1 MVYDEKTVSLTK
13 DMFEVLGIDK
23 DSAEHISAPSVSYW
37 SDTWRRLRK
46 NKLALLG
53 FFVLGIMILMSIFGP
68 MMFGYDYKV
77 SDLSQ
82 ANQPPSAEHLLGTD
96 TLGRDL
102 WTRNWVGGRVSIA
115 IGFIAAILQ
124 VVVGVIIGALSGYI
138 GGKFDMFIMRVVD
151 VLIAIPYLVW
161 VTLLMLV
168 TGAGIV
174 PMILALTLT
183 GWLGMARMVRGQVL
197 QMKNE
202 DYVLSAISLGAG
214 SWRVILKHMIPNTIG
229 IIMVN
234 LTFAIPGAM
243 FSEAFLSFI
252 GIGISSPMTS
262 WGQLISMGLK
272 VMNLYPYQLVWPCVF
287 ISATMLS
294 LQMIGDGLRDALDPK
309 LRR

>member
-1 MVYDEKTVSLTK
+1 MVYDPNTVELT
-13 DMFEVLGIDK
+13 DEMFELVGVDAIT
-23 DSAEHISAPSVSYW
+23 AEQITAPSVSYW
-37 SDTWRRLRK
+37 SDTWRRLKK

-53 FFVLGIMILMSIFGP
+53 FIVLGMMVALSILGP
-68 MMFGYDYKV
+68 MMLGYDYTQ
-77 SDLSQ
+77 SNLSE
-82 ANQPPSAEHLLGTD
+82 ANLAPSPTHPFGTD
-96 TLGRDL
+96 TIGRDL
-102 WTRNWVGGRVSIA
+102 WTRNWIGGRTSLA
-115 IGFIAAILQ
+115 IGFTAAVLQ
-124 VVVGVIIGALSGYI
+124 VGVGVIIGAISGYV
-138 GGKFDMFIMRVVD
+138 GGKLDMFIMRVVD

-202 DYVLSAISLGAG
+202 DYVMSALSLGAG
-214 SWRVILKHMIPNTIG
+214 SWHVIAKHMIPNTLG
-229 IIMVN
+229 IIMVS

-262 WGQLISMGLK
+262 WGQLISIGLK
-272 VMNLYPYQLVWPCVF
+272 VMNLYPYQLLWPCVF
-287 ISATMLS
+287 ISVTMLS